1 MAGATLK
8 KTLPG
13 TPHFFDSDY
22 TRARPQPR
30 LEICIEQIRFSDSL
44 PISSPG
50 KFSAVFLGYTRRSY
64 LTPAVSWRLFLP
76 PGVAIV

>member
-1 MAGATLK
+1 MAVATLK

-13 TPHFFDSDY
+13 TRHFFDWDY

-44 PISSPG
+44 PAQLARQVQCS
-50 KFSAVFLGYTRRSY
+50 
-64 LTPAVSWRLFLP
+64 LP
-76 PGVAIV
+76 WVH